1 MLSVNPRC
9 YIHAGKVKI
18 LSIKLLNMNIFG
30 TFTVCLEPTVW
41 IHTLFLQSVCA
52 QYNRVVYYVRYATA
66 AYGWKIDYHNNAL
79 RGIATSLGRMW

>member
-1 MLSVNPRC
+1 MLSVNPHC
-9 YIHAGKVKI
+9 YIHSGKI
-18 LSIKLLNMNIFG
+18 LSLELLNGEHYWN
-30 TFTVCLEPTVW
+30 CTVW
-41 IHTLFLQSVCA
+41 THTLFLQSVCA